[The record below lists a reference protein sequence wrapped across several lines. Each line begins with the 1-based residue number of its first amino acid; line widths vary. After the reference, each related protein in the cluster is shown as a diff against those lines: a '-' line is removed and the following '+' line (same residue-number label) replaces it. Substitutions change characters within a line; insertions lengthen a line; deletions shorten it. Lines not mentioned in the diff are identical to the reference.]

1 MRLFGTDGIRGTVN
15 KHPMTPETVLR
26 IGMAAAHILRETH
39 GRNMILIGKDTRL
52 SGYMIESALT
62 SGICSMGMNVTL
74 VGPLPTPGIAFLTR
88 TLRLDAGIVI
98 SASHNPFEDN
108 GIKFFSSDGFK
119 LPDEFERKIEELVSD
134 DGLQRNRPKGPEIG
148 KAYRLDDAAGRYIE
162 YIKST
167 LPKGK
172 GMTFEGMKI
181 VVDSANGAAYKTTPW
196 LLHELGAEVISIND
210 RPDGININAGC
221 GTLHIE
227 GLQKAVKVH
236 KADIGIAHDGDADRT
251 ILCDEK
257 GRVVDGDQVMGI
269 WAVEMKRNGMLKKDT
284 VVSTVMSNLGL
295 ERYLERN
302 GIKLIRTRVGDR
314 YVVEKMLEGG
324 YNLGGEQSGHI
335 VFLDHNTTGDGP
347 LTAVQVLYLMKKRD
361 SALSRL
367 TSEIKLY
374 PQVLMNVEVEHKHD
388 IKTIPEI
395 EEAIKDAEKRLAKKG
410 RILVR
415 PSGTEPKIR
424 VMLEG
429 EDLKLIK
436 KLGEDISR
444 VIKEKMTL
452 HPKKS
457 YDFLGT
463 P

>member
-15 KHPMTPETVLR
+15 KYPMTPETVLR
-26 IGMAAAHILRETH
+26 IGMAAAHVLREKR

-108 GIKFFSSDGFK
+108 GIKLFSSEGFK
-119 LPDEFERKIEELVSD
+119 LPDTLEKKIEELMLD
-134 DGLQRNRPKGPEIG
+134 DGLHKNRPKGSEIG
-148 KAYRLDDAAGRYIE
+148 KAFRLDDAAGRYIE

-167 LPKGK
+167 LPKG
-172 GMTFEGMKI
+172 MIFEGMKI
-181 VVDSANGAAYKTTPW
+181 LVDCANGAAYKITPW
-196 LLHELGAEVISIND
+196 LLRELGAEVISNND
-210 RPDGININAGC
+210 RPDGVNINVGC
-221 GTLHIE
+221 GSLHIDR
-227 GLQKAVKVH
+227 LQKAVRMH
-236 KADIGIAHDGDADRT
+236 KAHIGIAHDGDADRA
-251 ILCDEK
+251 IFCDERGK
-257 GRVVDGDQVMGI
+257 IVDGDQVMGM
-269 WAVEMKRNGMLKKDT
+269 WAVEMKRRGELKKNT
-284 VVSTVMSNLGL
+284 VVSTVMSNFGF
-295 ERYLERN
+295 EEYLKKN
-302 GIKLIRTRVGDR
+302 GIRLIRTRVGDR
-314 YVVEKMLEGG
+314 YVVEEMTRGG

-347 LTAVQVLYLMKKRD
+347 LTAVQVLHLMKKKEVP
-361 SALSRL
+361 LSKL
-367 TSEIKLY
+367 ASEIKLY

-388 IKTIPEI
+388 IKAVPQIQ
-395 EEAIKDAEKRLAKKG
+395 EAIKTAEKRLAGEG

-429 EDLKLIK
+429 KDLKLIT
-436 KLGEDISR
+436 KLGKDVAR
-444 VIKEKMTL
+444 VIKDVLK
-452 HPKKS
+452 
-457 YDFLGT
+457 
-463 P
+463 